1 MKNYQDKPSALPALL
16 RAARGV
22 DTLEPNSL
30 YCAAADIIAP
40 SSATAEALIPHEK
53 LRGAALAD
61 ATLNAQERP
70 LAQPV
75 VGYKQL
81 RSVARELHGY
91 QNIRSNADLLGA
103 MAKYSCAPHP
113 VHIGLG
119 EEPGHNCGLFQGTTH
134 SHERFDHIRQREI
147 DRVNSPHSHQMFF
160 GLCEHLNS
168 LGYIG
173 LMQRIEIYEQHMAD
187 FGGSPGNTADKSK
200 YNFISLPAS
209 SGGISRLSVP
219 NIKSRAYSRDTSE
232 SLNPR
237 CSTLPRPTSE
247 NQRDYYSK
255 TKGSRRRQEHFAHRT
270 GVELDLSGPHKWLP
284 ATTQKR
290 SLITFATAVHE
301 HKSLAHSFF
310 SHRYPSQL
318 PTSCNGREVAV

>member
-1 MKNYQDKPSALPALL
+1 MKNQQNNTSALSALL
-16 RAARGV
+16 RTANSG
-22 DTLEPNSL
+22 DTLETNSL
-30 YCAAADIIAP
+30 CCAAAGIIAP
-40 SSATAEALIPHEK
+40 PSATAEALIPQEK

-70 LAQPV
+70 LAQPA

-81 RSVARELHGY
+81 QSVARELHVY

-103 MAKYSCAPHP
+103 MGKYSCAPHP

-119 EEPGHNCGLFQGTTH
+119 EEPGHNCGLLQGTKH

-147 DRVNSPHSHQMFF
+147 NRVNSPHSHQMFL

-173 LMQRIEIYEQHMAD
+173 LMQRIEIYEQHVAD
-187 FGGSPGNTADKSK
+187 FGGSPSYAADESK

-219 NIKSRAYSRDTSE
+219 NIKSRAYSRDPSE

-247 NQRDYYSK
+247 NQRDYNSK
-255 TKGSRRRQEHFAHRT
+255 TKGSRRRQEDFAHRT

-301 HKSLAHSFF
+301 DKCPAHSFI
-310 SHRYPSQL
+310 SHGYPSQL
-318 PTSCNGREVAV
+318 PMSCNGREIAV